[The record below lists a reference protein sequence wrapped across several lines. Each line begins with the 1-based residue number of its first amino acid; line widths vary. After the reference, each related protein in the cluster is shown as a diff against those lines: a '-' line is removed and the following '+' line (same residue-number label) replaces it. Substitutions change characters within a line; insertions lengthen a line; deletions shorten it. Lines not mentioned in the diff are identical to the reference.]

1 MTETERSDRHE
12 FEALVRSHQAQV
24 CAVAYAVL
32 RDRATSQE
40 VAQDAFLVA
49 WRDRAAMKPNVRWI
63 CGIARN
69 LARNAARRRRETPM
83 PDDPVSPARDARDQ
97 LITREDATR
106 AEDALANLPERY
118 REAVVLYY
126 GGDESIADVAGALGI
141 SQDSARQRV
150 HRGRER
156 LRDLLQIVETTL
168 RETRPT
174 AAFTAACVAAWTA
187 GKAVPAH
194 AATMPKRP
202 LVPAIGAGVFVLAA
216 SAAIAVGVTRGRQHN
231 VQPTSTT
238 STASEPRA
246 ALHRRFPASPRPVLP
261 GVLPRNSFA
270 IGPSPAAASGSS
282 STPVPS
288 PKLVDFNFRM
298 APLED
303 LMRVFRNVL
312 ETPIWVAY
320 EPDAKIDINTHG
332 QRPAIA
338 VLDEILDNAG
348 ANRAEVAAIQIVS
361 DGRTDAS
368 VFGGEHVTLSL
379 RNVPLNYVLDALE
392 PKLGM
397 PIGRFGSEVIPG
409 TVDQDG
415 NPLVEQSPPVTLEL
429 HDVPAGAALEQ
440 ALLQTGVGYQ
450 LTTGF
455 IILPR

>member
-1 MTETERSDRHE
+1 
-12 FEALVRSHQAQV
+12 
-24 CAVAYAVL
+24 
-32 RDRATSQE
+32 
-40 VAQDAFLVA
+40 
-49 WRDRAAMKPNVRWI
+49 
-63 CGIARN
+63 
-69 LARNAARRRRETPM
+69 
-83 PDDPVSPARDARDQ
+83 
-97 LITREDATR
+97 
-106 AEDALANLPERY
+106 
-118 REAVVLYY
+118 
-126 GGDESIADVAGALGI
+126 
-141 SQDSARQRV
+141 
-150 HRGRER
+150 
-156 LRDLLQIVETTL
+156 
-168 RETRPT
+168 
-174 AAFTAACVAAWTA
+174 
-187 GKAVPAH
+187 
-194 AATMPKRP
+194 
-202 LVPAIGAGVFVLAA
+202 
-216 SAAIAVGVTRGRQHN
+216 
-231 VQPTSTT
+231 
-238 STASEPRA
+238 
-246 ALHRRFPASPRPVLP
+246 
-261 GVLPRNSFA
+261 
-270 IGPSPAAASGSS
+270 
-282 STPVPS
+282 
-288 PKLVDFNFRM
+288 
-298 APLED
+298 
-303 LMRVFRNVL
+303 MRVFRNVL